1 MLYRHASR
9 LLLAVALSLLCAVTA
24 LRSVASA
31 KSTPARRVVA
41 TRSVDFSG
49 LGHAPWLVR
58 VTTEALGRDAS
69 RTFEQWR
76 IEVDRPKTLG
86 GGIAYQTPGTDMLL
100 DRVEKANGAN
110 LWFPNQEAQLL
121 GAGRFLPGVRRQLL
135 VRIYQSG
142 ADCGS
147 ATIALLG
154 LRGKGSSIGRLVS
167 VENACS
173 LDVQIARSAR
183 GDELILSG
191 PYYAANAALCCP
203 TKLHAEARLLY
214 RGGHWIERPQLF
226 KLVLPTVQ

>member
-1 MLYRHASR
+1 M
-9 LLLAVALSLLCAVTA
+9 TA
-24 LRSVASA
+24 LLSVASA
-31 KSTPARRVVA
+31 KSAPAGRVVA
-41 TRSVDFSG
+41 TRSVDFAG
-49 LGHAPWLVR
+49 PGHAPWVVR

-76 IEVDRPKTLG
+76 IEVERPKALG
-86 GGIAYQTPGTDMLL
+86 GGIAYQTPGADALL
-100 DRVEKANGAN
+100 DRVEKAHGAN

-121 GAGRFLPGVRRQLL
+121 GVGRFLPGARRQLL
-135 VRIYQSG
+135 VRVYQSG

-173 LDVQIARSAR
+173 LDVKIARNAR

-203 TKLHAEARLLY
+203 TKPHAEARLLY
-214 RGGHWIERPQLF
+214 RGGHWIERPELF
-226 KLVLPTVQ
+226 KLVLPAVQ